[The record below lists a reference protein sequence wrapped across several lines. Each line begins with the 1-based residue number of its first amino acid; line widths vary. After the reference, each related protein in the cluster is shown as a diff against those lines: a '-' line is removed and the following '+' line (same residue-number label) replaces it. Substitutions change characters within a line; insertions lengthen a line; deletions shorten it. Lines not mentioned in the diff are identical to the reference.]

1 MYLLNAKLH
10 LQNCN
15 SGILGRKS
23 ARIQSVN
30 PKLPNVRQVT
40 FLFSKLKMKI
50 FVQQNFIEEFLKV
63 AKNNLSVG
71 DNQHVETMAYLLGY
85 ESEGNLIATE
95 LIFPMQEGSAVMVVD
110 QGKFTIIGVA
120 FVMYLG
126 FGHVEGSILWK
137 TVCFGNLGY
146 VNCNVHHVTNLDN
159 SQGKGFPFY

>member
-30 PKLPNVRQVT
+30 PKLPNIRQVT
-40 FLFSKLKMKI
+40 FLYSKLKMKI

-71 DNQHVETMAYLLGY
+71 DDNQHVETLAYLLGH

-95 LIFPMQEGSAVMVVD
+95 LIFPKQKGSAVMVVD
-110 QGKFTIIGVA
+110 QGKFTIIGVV
-120 FVMYLG
+120 F
-126 FGHVEGSILWK
+126 
-137 TVCFGNLGY
+137 
-146 VNCNVHHVTNLDN
+146 
-159 SQGKGFPFY
+159 